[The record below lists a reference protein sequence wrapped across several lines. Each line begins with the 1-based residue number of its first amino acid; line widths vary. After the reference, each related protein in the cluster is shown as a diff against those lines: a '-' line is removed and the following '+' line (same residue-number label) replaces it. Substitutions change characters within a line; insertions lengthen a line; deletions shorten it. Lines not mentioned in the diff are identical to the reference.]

1 MLPGQQD
8 RTQIMSL
15 FPASLRLVTLI
26 ALCGC
31 AAPAPDS
38 PRKPVASSNTNSIEQ
53 LTAAVRNSIVVI
65 THYGRDGQEDGVG
78 AGFVIS
84 ADGLVATS
92 LHVIGEA
99 RPIRVQF
106 ASGGRVEVTEVH
118 ATDRQ
123 FDLAI
128 LRIAATNLRSLL
140 AIRKSKPDC
149 ATTAWKPKASMRHY
163 CTSRGRFRTR
173 AKNRFRC
180 SRRSGG
186 IVSRSPTRRNHSP
199 RLGKFPRQIA
209 IFRLK
214 KNFTNPAI

>member
-84 ADGLVATS
+84 ARNPCGLPS
-92 LHVIGEA
+92 
-99 RPIRVQF
+99 
-106 ASGGRVEVTEVH
+106 
-118 ATDRQ
+118 
-123 FDLAI
+123 
-128 LRIAATNLRSLL
+128 
-140 AIRKSKPDC
+140 
-149 ATTAWKPKASMRHY
+149 WK
-163 CTSRGRFRTR
+163 
-173 AKNRFRC
+173 
-180 SRRSGG
+180 
-186 IVSRSPTRRNHSP
+186 
-199 RLGKFPRQIA
+199 
-209 IFRLK
+209 
-214 KNFTNPAI
+214 